1 MPRSSQQSK
10 RALYEAFA
18 EVAKALAQGHRL
30 ELIEMLAQGER
41 GVEDLAARCK
51 LSVANTSQHLQ
62 NLLQA
67 GLVAVQRDGKRRL
80 YRLASESVVDLVSA
94 LRAVAETQHASS
106 RQVIHDYFQ
115 ARDQLEPV
123 TRDELITRMKDGSV
137 TLIDV
142 RPEDEFAAA
151 HLPGARNIPLQEI
164 DQFAAKLDPKTEIV
178 AYCRGPFC
186 VLSFDAIAILRARG
200 FRIRRLA
207 EGLPEWR
214 AAGMPVETGA

>member
-1 MPRSSQQSK
+1 MPGSSQDSK
-10 RALYEAFA
+10 RVLYGAFA
-18 EVAKALAQGHRL
+18 EVAQALAQGHRL
-30 ELIEMLAQGER
+30 ELIELLAQGER

-67 GLVAVQRDGKRRL
+67 GLVTVRRDGKRRL
-80 YRLASESVVDLVSA
+80 YRLASEAVVNLVSA
-94 LRAVAETQHASS
+94 LRVVAETQHAAS
-106 RQVIHDYFQ
+106 RQVIRDYFQ

-123 TRDELITRMKDGSV
+123 TRDELVTRMKDGSV

-142 RPEDEFAAA
+142 RPEDEFAAS
-151 HLPGARNIPLQEI
+151 HLPGARNIPLREMAR
-164 DQFAAKLDPKTEIV
+164 FAAKLDPKSEIV

-186 VLSFDAIAILRARG
+186 VLSFDAVSILRARG
-200 FRIRRLA
+200 FRVRRFA

-214 AAGMPVETGA
+214 AAGLPVEAGS